1 MSTRITKAMADLMVA
16 KAQELAGIPAARQA
30 LAEKQVTNGK
40 AIMVAIAGGQE
51 VWDQLDALQ
60 AELETIASKVPK
72 RYRLSPG
79 PKVAEGSYRCPVVTL
94 GDRRVRLRL
103 PRAVGF
109 LWAPVDGYDAR
120 LAGPHP
126 LVDEYF
132 DLVKEEKDLD
142 AKVEDI
148 GQAVNA
154 ALVAA
159 KFNRKKLLAA
169 WPEAIELLPAEE
181 KAEVTALTVP
191 VANLNALIGL
201 PSGGGQ

>member
-1 MSTRITKAMADLMVA
+1 MVLRTK
-16 KAQELAGIPAARQA
+16 R
-30 LAEKQVTNGK
+30 
-40 AIMVAIAGGQE
+40 GGRKL
-51 VWDQLDALQ
+51 W
-60 AELETIASKVPK
+60 VP
-72 RYRLSPG
+72 G
-79 PKVAEGSYRCPVVTL
+79 
-94 GDRRVRLRL
+94 
-103 PRAVGF
+103 
-109 LWAPVDGYDAR
+109 DGYDAR

-132 DLVKEEKDLD
+132 ALIQDEKDLD
-142 AKVEDI
+142 KKADEI
-148 GQAVNA
+148 RLSVNA